1 MLFTPKYLDMKIKN
15 ICDFFDIFDI
25 MKKRFLNN

>member
-15 ICDFFDIFDI
+15 ICDFFDI